1 MGVIDKLGSLDRR
14 IVFLFIALAVAIP
27 LLLRMTLPERTSPI
41 VQAIFDKVESLPEGS
56 KVLLS
61 FDYGPSTEPEVH
73 PMAFAVTRH
82 LLKKKAKLYIMSL
95 WATGQDEAVDV
106 IHKVIEKE
114 FPELKYGVDYVH
126 LGYKAGNEGVI
137 NVIISDFTKLYSTDA
152 AGTPVDEIPM
162 MRGIKSLKNMNL
174 IVTYASGKPGVK
186 EWVQFAGDPGHIPVA
201 AGTTAVDAPLQYP
214 YYPRQLLGLM
224 GGLKGAAEYEYALM
238 KRYPKYQKL
247 SHAALDKMGP
257 QAVAHVVIMLFIIIG
272 NVTFFVAKA
281 RKQAV

>member
-1 MGVIDKLGSLDRR
+1 MSVIDRLGAMDRR

-27 LLLRMTLPERTSPI
+27 LLLRMTLPEKTTPI
-41 VQAIFDKVESLPEGS
+41 VQNIFDKVESLPEGA

-82 LLKKKAKLYIMSL
+82 LLERNAKLYIMCL
-95 WATGQDEAVDV
+95 WATGQDEAVAV
-106 IHKVIEKE
+106 IREVIEVE
-114 FPELKYGVDYVH
+114 FPDKAYGVDYVN

-137 NVIISDFTKLYSTDA
+137 NVIISDLKKLYTTDA
-152 AGTPVDEIPM
+152 AGTPINDIPM
-162 MRGIKSLKNMNL
+162 MRGIRNLRNFNL

-186 EWVQFAGDPGHIPVA
+186 EWVQFGGDPGDIPVA

-238 KRYPKYQKL
+238 EKYPEYEQR

-272 NVTFFVAKA
+272 NVTFFVQKA
-281 RKQAV
+281 RKSA